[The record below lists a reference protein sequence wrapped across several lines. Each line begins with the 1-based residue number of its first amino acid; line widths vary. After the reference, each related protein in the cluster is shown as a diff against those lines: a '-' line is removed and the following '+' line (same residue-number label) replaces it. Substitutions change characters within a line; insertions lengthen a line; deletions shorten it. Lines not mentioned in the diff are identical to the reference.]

1 MKSEEQLKREFEED
15 YEAAARIE
23 RNREKLMKQRAGIK
37 KERNAMKHLTPKK
50 KKRK

>member
-1 MKSEEQLKREFEED
+1 MQSEKQIQDDFAER
-15 YEAAARIE
+15 YENAARIE
-23 RNREKLMKQRAGIK
+23 RNREKLIKQRAGIK